1 VGLITLAAQAYC
13 NHGRWVAD
21 CPRQYC
27 GNAVALEP
35 KQSTFHCAAPVGGCQ
50 LLAEVE
56 WPPNI
61 DEIQEALQQRPVPG
75 TRNWAPAGHWQA
87 IACHVPKGQTVADL
101 IAENNEY
108 GRL

>member
-21 CPRQYC
+21 CPRPYC
-27 GNAVALEP
+27 GNAIALQP
-35 KQSTFHCAAPVGGCQ
+35 KQSQFFCDGEGGCR

-56 WPPNI
+56 WP
-61 DEIQEALQQRPVPG
+61 DEPDRIWEVLQERPVPG
-75 TRNWAPAGHWQA
+75 TRNWAPPGHRQA
-87 IACHVPKGQTVADL
+87 IACNVADGQTVADL